1 MKNLIGKYEA
11 CFKDKK
17 FITSV
22 FTALIFL
29 GMSIVVN
36 YFAAEYVAERA
47 SNSVTD
53 IVLSNI
59 PVFDVDV
66 PFVYGG
72 LFLIIFTTLLCVYEP
87 KKMPFIVKTISLFI
101 ITRSFFITL
110 THIGPFPTHAFI
122 NHSGIVGLF
131 TTGSDLFFS
140 GHTGM
145 PYLMALIFWQHKIL
159 RSFFL
164 LLAGFF
170 GVIVLMGHLHYSID
184 VASAFF
190 ITYTIFH
197 IADVLFKKDKVAFFK
212 GPRVQDEAH

>member
-1 MKNLIGKYEA
+1 MKTLVERYRA
-11 CFKDKK
+11 CFKDRK
-17 FITSV
+17 FMISSLTSFV
-22 FTALIFL
+22 FL
-29 GMSIVVN
+29 GISIVVN

-59 PVFDVDV
+59 RVFDVDT
-66 PFVYGG
+66 PFVYGA
-72 LFLIIFTTLLCVYEP
+72 LFLIVITTLICLYEP
-87 KKMPFIVKTISLFI
+87 KKTPFIVKTISLFI
-101 ITRSFFITL
+101 LTRAFFITL

-122 NHSGIVGLF
+122 NHEGIVGLF
-131 TTGSDLFFS
+131 TKGSDLFFS

-145 PYLMALIFWQHKIL
+145 PYLMALIFWQHKIF

-164 LLAGFF
+164 VLAGFF
-170 GVIVLMGHLHYSID
+170 GAIVLMGHLHYSID

-197 IADVLFKKDKVAFFK
+197 IAEVLFKKDQVTFFK
-212 GPRVQDEAH
+212 GPNS

>member
-1 MKNLIGKYEA
+1 MKTLVDKYKA
-11 CFKDKK
+11 CFADRK
-17 FITSV
+17 FMLSV
-22 FTALIFL
+22 LSAFVFL
-29 GMSIVVN
+29 GMSIVIN

-59 PVFDVDV
+59 PVFDVDGS
-66 PFVYGG
+66 FVYGG
-72 LFLIIFTTLLCVYEP
+72 LFLILMTTLICAYEP
-87 KKMPFIVKTISLFI
+87 KKTPFIVKTISLFI

-122 NHSGIVGLF
+122 NHQGLVGFF

-145 PYLMALIFWQHKIL
+145 PYLMALIFWQHKIF
-159 RSFFL
+159 RTFFL
-164 LLAGFF
+164 ALAGFF
-170 GVIVLMGHLHYSID
+170 GAIVLMGHLHYSID

-197 IADVLFKKDKVAFFK
+197 IAEVLFKKDQKTFFK
-212 GPRVQDEAH
+212 GPVAQ